1 MKNEIRTD
9 AGVFVISEAPD
20 PNYPGV
26 DIEFIADESQEDTV
40 SNPRICFEY
49 SAEDRTLQAYAWTD
63 MSNEDFTHKIT
74 FDVTRTPKYYF
85 VPVYY
90 PDKNDGG
97 TPDECDRKLDTFDEA
112 FAALK
117 EDVKET
123 NTAVSE
129 GMLSEQAANNFRFS
143 IFLVNQKEFYE
154 DGCWNGGGDFH
165 EVVSYLFKDGK
176 IVKDDARSGN

>member
-1 MKNEIRTD
+1 MKNKIRTD
-9 AGVFVISEAPD
+9 AGVFVVSESSD
-20 PNYPGV
+20 PNYPGIDV
-26 DIEFIADESQEDTV
+26 EFIADETPEEAV

-49 SAEDRTLQAYAWTD
+49 SAEERTLQAYAWSD
-63 MSNEDFTHKIT
+63 MSNEDYTHKVT
-74 FDVTRTPKYYF
+74 FDIEHAPKYYF

-97 TPDECDRKLDTFDEA
+97 TPDECDRKLASFDEA
-112 FAALK
+112 FAVLLN
-117 EDVKET
+117 DVKET

-129 GMLSEQAANNFRFS
+129 KLISEREANNFRFS

-165 EVVSYLFKDGK
+165 EIISYLFRNGK